1 MRDDQS
7 TIDVRVV
14 HSKKGVIVRRG
25 ASTDTAEVARLEWG
39 AAVRVARVD
48 GARALLAQPTAGWVT
63 ERLLRAPARDAPAR
77 LGVVH
82 HVAGDRD
89 AAAPRPAICVVLAA
103 HVSSAARL
111 ASLGAAAR
119 SVIGG
124 PWPPACLVVGW
135 SSAPRWRDATRDA
148 LAAAAR
154 DAARARGAPLVSLEQ
169 RRPHSQFEH
178 YGALAAEAARW
189 CGEGCW
195 LLFHDDDDLSH
206 PLRARAYAE
215 AVASAPAAART
226 VCAMWRCVP
235 TKDCAEERCRA
246 RTPGAVDALLAEGL
260 AERCGRPVRDRTGAV
275 VGGDGIEYYHC
286 AVRPAEVAA
295 FCAAATRE
303 LLRSRYADV
312 CFCRW
317 LRVAHA
323 APGAFAIFEPESFDA
338 CWLYYYQRSPG
349 DNLSQTVRPDLAFAD
364 AHLEDARRSCPG
376 LPRESLAHFGSQWLQ
391 QLDLFCMI
399 HAHGAGDRVPAGKFV
414 FGALQVLNQLASI
427 GYGRPS
433 GGAVLLWLGARTL
446 PTLLRR
452 ADALGVRSDPPAAT
466 LLRAADAAAA
476 PPLEVQLAALKARRG
491 DDRAEDGSW
500 DAKLAR
506 FQVTILAHCIQAIQK
521 PPKSLGQR

>member
-1 MRDDQS
+1 MTRAQRAMRDDQS

-39 AAVRVARVD
+39 AAVRVARVE
-48 GARALLAQPTAGWVT
+48 GARALLAQPTAGW
-63 ERLLRAPARDAPAR
+63 
-77 LGVVH
+77 
-82 HVAGDRD
+82 
-89 AAAPRPAICVVLAA
+89 
-103 HVSSAARL
+103 
-111 ASLGAAAR
+111 
-119 SVIGG
+119 
-124 PWPPACLVVGW
+124 
-135 SSAPRWRDATRDA
+135 RW
-148 LAAAAR
+148 R
-154 DAARARGAPLVSLEQ
+154 DAARARAPPRARARARALVSLEQ

-235 TKDCAEERCRA
+235 SKDCAEERCRA

-295 FCAAATRE
+295 FCAGATRE
-303 LLRSRYADV
+303 LLGSRYADV

-323 APGAFAIFEPESFDA
+323 APGAFAIFEPEMSFDA

>member
-39 AAVRVARVD
+39 AAVRVARVE

-82 HVAGDRD
+82 HVASD
-89 AAAPRPAICVVLAA
+89 AALRRRCRRSASCFAARVERRAPRE
-103 HVSSAARL
+103 
-111 ASLGAAAR
+111 
-119 SVIGG
+119 
-124 PWPPACLVVGW
+124 
-135 SSAPRWRDATRDA
+135 PRRR
-148 LAAAAR
+148 R
-154 DAARARGAPLVSLEQ
+154 E

-235 TKDCAEERCRA
+235 SKDCAEERCRA

-295 FCAAATRE
+295 FCAGATRE
-303 LLRSRYADV
+303 LLGSRYADV

-317 LRVAHA
+317 LRVAHS
-323 APGAFAIFEPESFDA
+323 APGAFAIFEPEMSFDA
-338 CWLYYYQRSPG
+338 CWLYYCQRSPG

-364 AHLEDARRSCPG
+364 AHLEDAPRSCPG

-452 ADALGVRSDPPAAT
+452 ADALGVGRTRPRRSCAPPAPPAA
-466 LLRAADAAAA
+466 
-476 PPLEVQLAALKARRG
+476 PLEVQLAALKARRG